1 MTKEPTQ
8 TPLLLI
14 GLSAFVLVAVGA
26 CALSVSPTPTP
37 TSTSSPTAP
46 VTTPTA
52 PPNSINPSYLPSPR
66 ASLGPTATPIPSGD
80 WTDILLSHVPKAI
93 RPTCTVAAGEGPIL
107 ARADCSVDDGNI
119 QVIYFQYDGYDS
131 MFNKYDS
138 YRIASQIEPGT
149 GDCRDHDGW
158 PTEDGFNIT
167 GQLAGRW
174 LCTEALGETSIYWT
188 DNRLNILGQATQT
201 VPDYNRFVQFWLHES
216 GPDLNP

>member
-1 MTKEPTQ
+1 MIKEPTQ
-8 TPLLLI
+8 TPLLVL
-14 GLSAFVLVAVGA
+14 GLTTFLLVSIGA
-26 CALSVSPTPTP
+26 CSVSVNQTP
-37 TSTSSPTAP
+37 TSTAQASPTAP
-46 VTTPTA
+46 IPTPRPVTPAPTILGTPPLPTPT
-52 PPNSINPSYLPSPR
+52 
-66 ASLGPTATPIPSGD
+66 GTPIPSGD

-93 RPTCTVAAGEGPIL
+93 HPTCTGTADDGPIL

-119 QVIYFQYDGYDS
+119 QVTYFQYDGYDS

-149 GDCRDHDGW
+149 GDCRDHDSW
-158 PTEDGFNIT
+158 PTEDGFNIS

-174 LCTEALGETSIYWT
+174 LCTEALGATSIYWT